1 MTPDTLERRHLQT
14 RRFDGIEEK
23 KILAASAGVLQDLG
37 FNIDESETKLGLIAA
52 SKNRSAVSGG
62 QIAVRCPGG
71 GVDGHRGRQSTRH
84 KDSRFPRHA
93 SSGDRNVNGRD
104 LKLVCASDLFSGWFG
119 NTDNQVTRIEAI
131 DEPAIYQEF
140 FEKLSKSAFLEAQ
153 QIMTAKH
160 AITLVLMALALSAF
174 GCASSTKA
182 SPGDRRERRSV
193 AQVFSLA
200 HSTLQILK
208 RRCGQL
214 SRRFKISD
222 SSSTRRTP
230 TSAR

>member
-62 QIAVRCPGG
+62 QIAVAVLAAVLTGTVTPVDKTQKIRVSLVTRPAATATSM
-71 GVDGHRGRQSTRH
+71 GVT
-84 KDSRFPRHA
+84 
-93 SSGDRNVNGRD
+93 SSWYVRVTFQRM
-104 LKLVCASDLFSGWFG
+104 VW

-153 QIMTAKH
+153 QI
-160 AITLVLMALALSAF
+160 
-174 GCASSTKA
+174 
-182 SPGDRRERRSV
+182 
-193 AQVFSLA
+193 
-200 HSTLQILK
+200 
-208 RRCGQL
+208 
-214 SRRFKISD
+214 
-222 SSSTRRTP
+222 
-230 TSAR
+230 